1 MIGGYRI
8 AFIHALRDLRG
19 GMRHFLMLFICLALA
34 VAVITC
40 ISTIITSIKGGIE
53 NDAKALL
60 GGDIEIRQLYRP
72 LPVEVTS
79 YMMFSGGTM
88 SRTADMRV
96 MAEGKDDRNIDKRAL
111 VELKGVDNQYPLY
124 GELELIRGK
133 QRDVFFSDW
142 RGKIHGAAVDQGLL
156 DALDI
161 QLGEMFVIGNTT
173 FRVTAIIAHEPDRSI
188 SSFSLGPRVM
198 TNMGAFKST
207 GLVTETSMVN
217 YRYRLQLPPEVDVRQ
232 WKERMVEY
240 FPGSYW
246 GIRDWH
252 DNNSGLSRQ
261 VDRLSLFF
269 VLTAITTLIVAGIG
283 ISNATSSYMWGK
295 RRTIAAMKCL
305 GASQAHIRR
314 MYLIEICIVS
324 VIAIIYGLFLGLDA
338 KILLLRF
345 LNDIMPVHG
354 THDIQPEPLLIS
366 AALGFITVLLF
377 TLMPLQTSRN
387 IRPAALFRG
396 YVDAEPQGNRG
407 SIASKLLNY
416 TIYVLLAA
424 TMVAL
429 AIQLTNNTRIP
440 LFFAGGL
447 IGSLLVLYFISI
459 VVKRFARSVAQS
471 GKGSFTTNIAF
482 ANLSRPGSATTSI
495 IIALGI
501 GMCVLTTLSLVSSNM
516 RSQLERSLPEKA
528 PAFFM
533 LEVQPSDVEKLTA
546 SLKAIE
552 GVQGVDTMPIIRGRI
567 TKLKGTLADDAEVEE
582 SVRWALRG
590 ERGLTVAAT
599 PPEKSVLTEGK
610 WWAPDYKGEPLVS
623 FDEAL
628 ARGMGLKVGDTITIT
643 AIDKEITATI
653 ANLRDIP
660 WGSLEMNFTTIFSP
674 GALDGLPVTNLVTVT
689 APPSTEKAIA
699 RMMANEY
706 PAVALIRVRDALS
719 NVSAIVSKLSLA
731 IHITASIAILC
742 GTLVMAS
749 AIHATLFKRKFET
762 VMMKVIGMTRRQIMA
777 IYLKEFSI
785 AALVTAIIASVIGAL
800 AAYGVMQLMVF
811 SYFTLMPNTIIM
823 TLVGSLVIATL
834 LGFFA
839 TRATLKV
846 KPLSL
851 LRNE

>member
-1 MIGGYRI
+1 MIRGYRI

-19 GMRHFLMLFICLALA
+19 SMRHFVMLFICLSLA

-72 LPVEVTS
+72 LPLDVTS

-96 MAEGKDDRNIDKRAL
+96 MAEGKDQNNSDKRML
-111 VELKGVDNQYPLY
+111 VELKGVDSQYPLY
-124 GELELIRGK
+124 GTLELIRGK
-133 QRDVFFSDW
+133 YTDTFFSDW

-161 QLGEMFVIGNTT
+161 KLGEMFVIGETT
-173 FRVTAIIAHEPDRSI
+173 FRATAIIAHEPDRSI

-198 TNMGAFKST
+198 TNMAAFKST

-217 YRYRLQLPPEVDVRQ
+217 YRYRLQLPPEVDVKQ
-232 WKERMVEY
+232 WKENITSY
-240 FPGSYW
+240 FPGAYW

-252 DNNSGLSRQ
+252 DNNFGLSRQ

-269 VLTAITTLIVAGIG
+269 VLTAVTTLIVAGIG

-295 RRTIAAMKCL
+295 RQTIAAMKCL

-314 MYLIEICIVS
+314 VYLIEICLVSIV
-324 VIAIIYGLFLGLDA
+324 AIIYGLFVGLDA

-345 LNDIMPVHG
+345 LGDILPVQG

-366 AALGFITVLLF
+366 AALGFTTVLLF
-377 TLMPLQTSRN
+377 TLLPLEASQN

-396 YVDAEPQGNRG
+396 YVDVFAAKRKRT
-407 SIASKLLNY
+407 IASVIANSALYL
-416 TIYVLLAA
+416 VLSAA
-424 TMVAL
+424 MIAL
-429 AIQLTNNTRIP
+429 AIQLTNNMRIP
-440 LFFAGGL
+440 LYFAAGL
-447 IGSLLVLYFISI
+447 LASLLVLYCISMA
-459 VVKRFARSVAQS
+459 VKRLARGVARA

-482 ANLSRPGSATTSI
+482 ANLARPASATTSI
-495 IIALGI
+495 IIALGV
-501 GMCVLTTLSLVSSNM
+501 GMCVLTTLSLVSSNL
-516 RSQLERSLPEKA
+516 RAQLERSLPENA

-533 LEVQPSDVEKLTA
+533 IEVQPSDVESLTA
-546 SLKAIE
+546 SLKAIK
-552 GVQGVDTMPIIRGRI
+552 GVQKIDTMPVVRGRI
-567 TKLKGTLADDAEVEE
+567 TKLKGTLATEAEVDE

-599 PPEKSVLTEGK
+599 PPEKSVFTQGK
-610 WWAPDYKGEPLVS
+610 WWEPDYKGEPLVS

-628 ARGMGLKVGDTITIT
+628 AKGMKLKVGDTITIA

-689 APPSTEKAIA
+689 APPSSEKAIA
-699 RMMANEY
+699 RMMADEY
-706 PAVALIRVRDALS
+706 PAVGLIRVRDALS
-719 NVSAIVSKLSLA
+719 NVAAMVTKLSFA

-777 IYLKEFSI
+777 IYLKEFSV
-785 AALVTAIIASVIGAL
+785 AALATAIIASVIGAL

-811 SYFTLMPNTIIM
+811 SYFVLMPDTIIM
-823 TLVGSLVIATL
+823 TLAASLAIATL